1 MKTPHTGILAC
12 LLIACNCSC
21 LQADE
26 NAADANK
33 IGAPPKGDPVVVLMD
48 TTAPGGVYDQDNRDS
63 GGSNTK
69 EIKSALEEHDFLPP
83 RSLRAQPIDWTWGN
97 EDFVCSQRPDLV
109 IIHRSSFYHPV
120 NALFKFSKDHP
131 YADPAE
137 EEKWKRFYSI
147 CEDKLL
153 LFMAYVATRVPG
165 TQFLIYSRGTDP
177 KWTDEHWRTEV
188 WTKSVETRFPELKGR
203 VRTMVIPGGYATGSF
218 RQPETRELLR
228 SNVTSI
234 LRLPKKTK

>member
-69 EIKSALEEHDFLPP
+69 EIKSALEEHDFLPLMLLA
-83 RSLRAQPIDWTWGN
+83 RLTLQ
-97 EDFVCSQRPDLV
+97 
-109 IIHRSSFYHPV
+109 
-120 NALFKFSKDHP
+120 
-131 YADPAE
+131 AD
-137 EEKWKRFYSI
+137 
-147 CEDKLL
+147 
-153 LFMAYVATRVPG
+153 
-165 TQFLIYSRGTDP
+165 Q
-177 KWTDEHWRTEV
+177 HWRM
-188 WTKSVETRFPELKGR
+188 R
-203 VRTMVIPGGYATGSF
+203 VGHSADR
-218 RQPETRELLR
+218 
-228 SNVTSI
+228 
-234 LRLPKKTK
+234 